1 LQRLRKQIKAAAPGA
16 VERVSYGIPLYSYG
30 RTMVAA
36 FAYFKNHLSF
46 FAISDEMRKRF
57 ARELEPFTIKGKT
70 LQFTVD
76 HPLPAGL
83 VRKLVKTRSAEAR
96 ARGGKYG
103 S

>member
-1 LQRLRKQIKAAAPGA
+1 MQRLRKQIKAAVPGA
-16 VERVSYGIPLYSYG
+16 TERVSYGIPLYSYG

-36 FAYFKNHLSF
+36 LAYFKNHMSF
-46 FAISDEMRKRF
+46 FAISDEVREKF
-57 ARELEPFTIKGKT
+57 ARELKPFTIKGKT

-83 VRKLVKTRSAEAR
+83 VRKLVKARSAEIT

-103 S
+103 D